1 MQESTTTD
9 DKSKNTIMNDKSTK
23 DGNGKRP
30 LSDATASTISP
41 VTKRPR
47 QHEGSKDNNNTNAR
61 MKDAPADT
69 NFLEMAKSRLS
80 KWAARL
86 FDPNRPRGIVEAPQ
100 TIPLNDEFLQA
111 FGKREKAHD
120 MARGTPLDIDNRIHD
135 ADEEEDETDMNETA
149 PAVLP
154 QKPSKVKITNLK
166 YTTTRAALEAAC
178 QNFGPLDDI
187 KLLMENANSTDNSD
201 NQMNKG
207 VAYVTFR
214 DETSAQACI
223 EGFKK
228 LDGRP
233 LNVVLA
239 GTFTSNSSMT
249 PKASTSRYWLGN
261 ENISFKCFRCGEPGH
276 READCS
282 APPKARPCPMCA
294 RLDHDLRQ
302 CPYKAVCFNCG
313 VPGHIS
319 KACPRPRGIPPRRL
333 EPLPYAAAR
342 AAVCTS
348 CQQPGHFLC
357 QEFKWFV
364 GLQGGIT
371 CFNCGRFGHNGFDCD
386 RLRPEECMHRDDLV
400 ATEMDRVN
408 PDERTEELIRLERN
422 REEEE
427 SRRVEEVR
435 RRAKSAPPNK
445 FRKDRWR

>member
-1 MQESTTTD
+1 MQESTDDNSTIRNDSNTD
-9 DKSKNTIMNDKSTK
+9 V
-23 DGNGKRP
+23 NGKRP
-30 LSDATASTISP
+30 LSDATTTTTSP
-41 VTKRPR
+41 AAKRPR
-47 QHEGSKDNNNTNAR
+47 QQAFTNDNPVKQGKEKEDNTH
-61 MKDAPADT
+61 
-69 NFLEMAKSRLS
+69 FLKMAQSRLS

-100 TIPLNDEFLQA
+100 TIPLNDEYLQA

-120 MARGTPLDIDNRIHD
+120 IARGVPLDIDNRIHD
-135 ADEEEDETDMNETA
+135 DEEEDEADDRDPDKNDTSSTSLA
-149 PAVLP
+149 

-178 QNFGPLDDI
+178 QNFGPVEDI
-187 KLLMENANSTDNSD
+187 NLIMENSGSD
-201 NQMNKG
+201 DSDTMNKG
-207 VAYVTFR
+207 LAYVTFR
-214 DETSAQACI
+214 DEAAAQVCI
-223 EGFKK
+223 EGLKK

-239 GTFTSNSSMT
+239 GTFTSNSMT

-261 ENISFKCFRCGEPGH
+261 ENISFKCYRCGEPGH

-294 RLDHDLRQ
+294 GLNHDLRQ

-313 VPGHIS
+313 VPGHVA

-333 EPLPYAAAR
+333 EPLPYAATR
-342 AAVCTS
+342 AAICTS

-386 RLRPEECMHRDDLV
+386 RLRPEECMHREDLV

-408 PDERTEELIRLERN
+408 PDERTEELIRLEQS
-422 REEEE
+422 REET
-427 SRRVEEVR
+427 RRVEEVR
-435 RRAKSAPPNK
+435 RRAKSAPPPNK
-445 FRKDRWR
+445 NRKDRWR